1 MRKCTSIMLIDDNEI
16 DLIRNQKIIE
26 SMNFT
31 GAILPFSNAWN
42 ALKYLRLIKDMNA
55 NQGIFAPDII
65 LLDIYMP
72 IMDGF
77 AFLAEFDKL
86 KISKQN
92 NITIFMLSSSSNPV
106 DIKKANNHKYVSG
119 IISKPLTAA
128 DLISRLNTKKQK

>member
-1 MRKCTSIMLIDDNEI
+1 MRKCISIMLIDDNEI
-16 DLIRNQKIIE
+16 DLMRNQKIIE
-26 SMNFT
+26 SINFP

-55 NQGIFAPDII
+55 NHGIFAPDII

-77 AFLAEFDKL
+77 TFLAEYDKL

-92 NITIFMLSSSSNPV
+92 KITIFMLSSSSNPV
-106 DIKKANNHKYVSG
+106 EIEKANNNKYVAG
-119 IISKPLTAA
+119 IISKPLRASN
-128 DLISRLNTKKQK
+128 LISRLNPKK